1 MIGVFVGSTEAYA
14 GKSLACIVLGLRL
27 QQEGRKV
34 GYFKPLG
41 FLPARIEGQVVDEDA
56 AFIREVLELPDPLS
70 DLSPVIANDDL
81 YRRALEGGKEAGV
94 GGETCLPSSSLAER
108 ITQAYARL
116 SPGREVML
124 VGGLG
129 AIPVTG
135 KALGLEARQLVELL
149 DCRAVLVGKYDSE
162 RSVDPIFASR
172 DALGAR
178 LAGLLLN
185 DIPADRL
192 PFVRERVIPCLEA
205 AGIRVFGAMPHDPVL
220 RSVSVGELATH
231 LNAEMLCCAE
241 QREQLVEHFVV
252 GAMNVESALR
262 YFRRLPNK
270 AVITGGDRSDI
281 QLAALE
287 TASKCV
293 VLTGDLRP
301 SSRVLTH
308 AQELHIPLLLARED
322 TLSVVDRIEW
332 LLGRV
337 RIRERAKIT
346 RACELAREHV
356 DFAAL
361 WSALGV

>member
-1 MIGVFVGSTEAYA
+1 MTGIFVGSTESYA
-14 GKSLACIVLGLRL
+14 GKSLICIVLGLKL
-27 QQEGRKV
+27 KQEGKNV

-56 AFIREVLELPDPLS
+56 AFIREVLELPDPVA
-70 DLSPVIANDDL
+70 DLSPVIATEDL
-81 YRRALEGGKEAGV
+81 YRRAMAEPISE
-94 GGETCLPSSSLAER
+94 ELAAR

-116 SPGREVML
+116 SQGREVIL

-129 AIPVTG
+129 AVPVTA
-135 KALGLEARQLVELL
+135 KAFDLEARRLADLL
-149 DCRAVLVGKYDSE
+149 DCRALLVGKYESE
-162 RSVDPIFASR
+162 RSVDAIFVSR

-185 DIPADRL
+185 DVPADQL
-192 PFVRERVIPCLEA
+192 LFMREEVIPYLED
-205 AGIRVFGAMPHDPVL
+205 AGIKVFGALPHDPVL
-220 RSVSVGELATH
+220 RSVSVGELADH
-231 LNAEMLCCAE
+231 LNAQMLCCPE

-262 YFRRLPNK
+262 YFRRMPNK

-287 TASKCV
+287 TSSKCV

-301 SSRVLTH
+301 SSRVLTRSE
-308 AQELHIPLLLARED
+308 ELRIPLLLARDD
-322 TLSVVDRIEW
+322 TLTVVDRIEW

-337 RIRERAKIT
+337 RIRECAKIA
-346 RACELAREHV
+346 RAAELAQEHV
-356 DFAAL
+356 DFQAL
-361 WSALGV
+361 WAALGV